1 MTLWQR
7 SFRPFARPVSGGAC
21 SLLALRRTVRLPQ
34 PRLRLDPPAGCAW
47 SHSPWHPNRASPN
60 RLPPRPWTCSR
71 CASASRCHHPPHA
84 SAVSA
89 PRCAQHTL
97 SLLDDTALTLG
108 TAPQLTP
115 RAGWVRYGLAR
126 PESVADHTFRMVR
139 ACVCRSLCGLP
150 TSDPLAPLYRC
161 SHTALRP
168 SPWLS
173 QTMMAFVASSLPG
186 FDSAKAVKMA
196 LVHDLAESLVGDIT
210 PHDGV
215 TKADKHARE
224 EAAMT
229 RLQLTLQGDV
239 PPSAGGV
246 GSVWQGAGDE
256 MLALWHEYEA
266 CASPEALLLK
276 DLDKLEM
283 ILQAHEYEQAT
294 GAPLD
299 EFFRSTANAFLTPAG
314 TALADEVRAR
324 RAKLAAEQA
333 DSGAA
338 VAMRAAAAIGDDLAD
353 LGNLGDG
360 FGA

>member
-1 MTLWQR
+1 MLTRVPL
-7 SFRPFARPVSGGAC
+7 S
-21 SLLALRRTVRLPQ
+21 
-34 PRLRLDPPAGCAW
+34 PAT
-47 SHSPWHPNRASPN
+47 H
-60 RLPPRPWTCSR
+60 T
-71 CASASRCHHPPHA
+71 HA
-84 SAVSA
+84 
-89 PRCAQHTL
+89 
-97 SLLDDTALTLG
+97 
-108 TAPQLTP
+108 
-115 RAGWVRYGLAR
+115 
-126 PESVADHTFRMVR
+126 
-139 ACVCRSLCGLP
+139 
-150 TSDPLAPLYRC
+150 
-161 SHTALRP
+161 
-168 SPWLS
+168 

-186 FDSAKAVKMA
+186 FDSAKAIKMA

-246 GSVWQGAGDE
+246 GSAWQGAGDE

-276 DLDKLEM
+276 DLDKLE
-283 ILQAHEYEQAT
+283 QAS
-294 GAPLD
+294 GRPLD
-299 EFFRSTANAFLTPAG
+299 EFFRSTASAFLTPVG
-314 TALADEVRAR
+314 IALADEVRAR

-333 DSGAA
+333 GSGAA
-338 VAMRAAAAIGDDLAD
+338 AAARAAAAIGDDLAD